1 MTTPAPTQK
10 TRESNMELL
19 RLVAMLLIMLI
30 HASNRALPTP
40 DAADIASQPSS
51 AFLQLLTRSFS
62 IVGVDV
68 FVMLSGW
75 FGIRTRWSRL
85 GELLFQVVFFGLLCL
100 GVYYAVF
107 GQMPCSAVVC
117 VKTILLL
124 DPDSYWFI
132 KCYLALYFFAP
143 VLNAFVESATQR
155 QFATVLLTLF
165 GFQFAFGWVFE
176 ATSWLCAGYSLPFF
190 MCLYLLARYMH
201 LHQPWFAQFSKRTDL
216 TIYLSVVAVVTITA
230 FFMRRYFNLG
240 GVLYFYNSPTTILAA
255 MYLLLFF
262 SKLSL
267 RSRLINWIAAS
278 ALAVYLTHSNNWL
291 GHYYDSTIQ
300 QWFVTLPRFT
310 FILSTA
316 LLIVTVYTVSILLD
330 KLRIWLYQRI
340 FHQSK

>member
-1 MTTPAPTQK
+1 MNSPATTTK

-19 RLVAMLLIMLI
+19 RIVAMLLIMLI

-40 DAADIASQPSS
+40 DAETIASQPSS
-51 AFLQLLTRSFS
+51 AFLLLLTRSFS

-75 FGIRTRWSRL
+75 FGIRPRWSRL
-85 GELLFQVVFFGLLCL
+85 GELLFQVVFFSLLCL
-100 GVYYAVF
+100 GGYYAFF
-107 GQMPCSAVVC
+107 GQLPCPAGLC
-117 VKTILLL
+117 AKTIVLL

-132 KCYLALYFFAP
+132 KCYLALYLFAP
-143 VLNAFVESATQR
+143 VLNAFVESASKQ

-190 MCLYLLARYMH
+190 MCLYLLARYMR
-201 LHQPWFAQFSKRTDL
+201 LHQPKFAQFSKRTDL
-216 TIYLSVVAVVTITA
+216 GIYLATVVVVTITV

-255 MYLLLFF
+255 TYLLLFF

-267 RSRLINWIAAS
+267 RSRLTNWIAAS

-291 GHYYDSTIQ
+291 GLYYDSTIQ
-300 QWFVTLPRFT
+300 QWFATQPRIT

-316 LLIVTVYTVSILLD
+316 LLIVAVYAVSILLD